1 MEKIFQGKKE
11 QLKIAYTTTLNT
23 KYIIAI
29 ILSIGEKNFTHFKCL
44 YEKNISKYV
53 GVLLLL
59 LLLL

>member
-11 QLKIAYTTTLNT
+11 QLKIAYTTLNT